1 MVEGWAAIIMGIL
14 AGSVPWFTMMVV
26 HKKSKILQK
35 VDDTLGVFHT
45 HAVAGTLG
53 GLLVGLF
60 AEPTLSSYFLPVQNS
75 RGGFYGG
82 KAGGEQFGK
91 QLVGALFIIGWN
103 VVSTTIILLLIKMIV
118 PLRMTDDELLIGDD
132 AAHGEEAYA
141 LWGDGEKFD
150 DTQHSHIDHPLTTF
164 SPYYGRGTVEL

>member
-1 MVEGWAAIIMGIL
+1 MGIL

>member
-1 MVEGWAAIIMGIL
+1 MGIL

-26 HKKSKILQK
+26 HKRSRLLQQ

-45 HAVAGTLG
+45 HAVAGVLG
-53 GLLVGLF
+53 GFLVGLF

-82 KAGGEQFGK
+82 RAGGLQVAR
-91 QLVGALFIIGWN
+91 QIVGALFIVGWN
-103 VVSTTIILLLIKMIV
+103 VVSTTLILLFIKLLV
-118 PLRMTDDELLIGDD
+118 PLRMSDEELLIGDD

-141 LWGDGEKFD
+141 LWGDGEKFE
-150 DTQHSHIDHPLTTF
+150 DTQHSLADQPAATAF
-164 SPYYGRGTVEL
+164 SPYYGHGTVEL